1 MKILVRAPNW
11 LGDAVMSTPLIRRL
25 VGEGHAVDVLCR
37 PAVAGVYRDFP
48 GMKNVLTTVRGEWP
62 GRTARELK
70 KRAYDRAYIL
80 PPSFGSALAP
90 WAAGIPERI
99 GGNSD
104 FRRPLLTR
112 AIPIDERYHYVRR
125 YLALVG
131 DEGADV
137 SATDLYFPSEPAPA
151 GWAGPAAGARVLAV
165 APGSRASAR
174 RWFPERFAEA
184 VNRLPS
190 SWSGAVILGA
200 PEDRPVADRVAAL
213 CQRPVHNLCGG
224 TSLPA
229 LAGILKNCAALLT
242 NESGLMHVGWAVGLP
257 LVVVSGPSHVHATS
271 PFGPRVRVLQHREIP
286 CVPCV
291 KNECFR
297 DGDEQNLCLKAISA
311 QEVLGALGELV
322 G

>member
-1 MKILVRAPNW
+1 MKIVVRAPNW

-37 PAVAGVYRDFP
+37 PSVAGVYRGFP
-48 GMKNVLTTVRGEWP
+48 GLGGVLTTARGEWP
-62 GRTARELK
+62 GRPARELK

-80 PPSFGSALAP
+80 PPSFGAALAP
-90 WAAGIPERI
+90 WWAGIPERI
-99 GGNSD
+99 GGDSD

-112 AIPIDERYHYVRR
+112 AVKIDERFHYLRR

-131 DEGADV
+131 AEGTDIS
-137 SATDLYFPSEPAPA
+137 SADLYFPSEPAPA
-151 GWAGPAAGARVLAV
+151 GWAGPAAGGRVLAV
-165 APGSRASAR
+165 APGSRAPAR
-174 RWFPERFAEA
+174 RWFPERFAE
-184 VNRLPS
+184 VINGMPS

-213 CQRPVHNLCGG
+213 CRRPVNNLCGG

-242 NESGLMHVGWAVGLP
+242 NESGLMHVGWAVDLP
-257 LVVVSGPSHVHATS
+257 LVVVSGPSNAHATS
-271 PFGPRVRVLQHREIP
+271 PFGPRVRVIQHREIP

-291 KNECFR
+291 KNECYR
-297 DGDEQNLCLKAISA
+297 APEEQNLCLKAVTVR
-311 QEVLGALGELV
+311 EVLDALEGLGV
-322 G
+322 